1 MEKNKKIGQQSD
13 SVKRA
18 TSQER
23 MIRIRQNFV
32 MDRLN
37 KFGNEEHYMESCG
50 IKNGVKIINH
60 SGSVDVDST
69 WYALERID
77 KPCIWIAGGVDKGED
92 FSVLEDL
99 VSEKVKAIVC
109 LGSTAWRLI
118 KQFDNKGP
126 ILLVNAS
133 SVEEA
138 VQHAAVVARE
148 GETILFS
155 PACASYDMFENFEQ
169 RGEAFKKAVNKF
181 YNA

>member
-1 MEKNKKIGQQSD
+1 M
-13 SVKRA
+13 
-18 TSQER
+18 
-23 MIRIRQNFV
+23 
-32 MDRLN
+32 
-37 KFGNEEHYMESCG
+37 
-50 IKNGVKIINH
+50 
-60 SGSVDVDST
+60 
-69 WYALERID
+69 
-77 KPCIWIAGGVDKGED
+77 
-92 FSVLEDL
+92 LEDL

-118 KQFDNKGP
+118 KQFENKGP